1 MEKDPIS
8 VLLIEDETDLRETL
22 AELLEERG
30 YLVKMVASGS
40 DAVDLAKT
48 SQFDVVVTDIRTDGQ
63 VDGLSALEKVKES
76 QPDVSGVVITGYS
89 TEDYALRAVK
99 LQVEDYLKKPFQLNT
114 FLQRIESIANQKRK
128 SKKEAQERS
137 KSRAM
142 ILWFT
147 SQIAQGSTVG
157 SQLDLDQYEQIVSS
171 LTQKLSLGQE
181 VADGLKIASSL
192 AFAQETSALEIPE
205 LVQESLPISVVDI
218 MLHRHGSWSPSDD
231 PKELTGD
238 SLPLGSR
245 VVKLALEL
253 ASQQKSVD
261 AEALK
266 ASGEYDPE
274 LVSLYESESIPKPNI
289 GDARSL
295 LAVGLA
301 LEDAGDF
308 EQALETFRILAQ
320 DYPGTRSEVFAALG
334 RARLNRSRGN
344 LDIAKQAALRA
355 FELSKR
361 QGPGLAALCGLQAGI
376 LLSRQGDKQGKTIL
390 LDASRRLSQIR
401 DAGGRSVCVLALA
414 HFWGEEGPVDVAART
429 LVASEFTPDF
439 IAAASWL
446 TNFFLTT
453 NLLDPK
459 LDELLLAKAA
469 QDCPSWMIEACQDSN
484 LDEKARV
491 RAIEALSTSL
501 PPNQLEPILKG
512 LQKEESVLLRQAALE
527 AAEKSGN
534 QKQSIPTLR
543 LSALGGFRLY
553 RGEQRLES
561 DIRRRKPKFFLAY
574 LMSLGE
580 RSHSDESLIE
590 VFWPG
595 DPEKGRSS
603 LRAALS
609 YLRRQLQPAGSKE
622 EVNYFLKPAGQ
633 VKLNPD
639 FPVWYDLRELEVA
652 LRKFR
657 KLRSSKQVDQAVSA
671 ARQAAKLYEGPFLD
685 DCYMDWAIEIR
696 ARLEAGVSESLQF
709 LMEWCASTQKGDQ
722 GVEFAQ
728 KLLAIDPA
736 VESAHQYLMQ
746 TYLDQGRS
754 AEVLK
759 QYERCERA
767 LRKELDVEPATET
780 LKLKLQASQ

>member
-1 MEKDPIS
+1 MEKDAIS

-40 DAVDLAKT
+40 DAVELAKNN
-48 SQFDVVVTDIRTDGQ
+48 QFDVVVTDIRTDGQ
-63 VDGLSALEKVKES
+63 VDGLSALEKVKEN
-76 QPDVSGVVITGYS
+76 QPDVAGVVITGYS

-99 LQVEDYLKKPFQLNT
+99 LQVQDYLKKPFQLNT

-128 SKKEAQERS
+128 SKKEAQERART
-137 KSRAM
+137 RAM

-147 SQIAQGSTVG
+147 SQIAQGSTSR
-157 SQLDLDQYEQIVSS
+157 SQLDLERYEQIVSS
-171 LTQKLSLGQE
+171 LSQKLSLGEE
-181 VADGLKIASSL
+181 VSDGLKIASSL
-192 AFAQETSALEIPE
+192 AFAQETTALEIPE
-205 LVQESLPISVVDI
+205 VVQESLPLSVIDI
-218 MLHRHGSWSPSDD
+218 MLHRHGSWSNSDD
-231 PKELTGD
+231 PEELTGD
-238 SLPLGSR
+238 NLPLGSR

-253 ASQQKSVD
+253 ASQKTPIDSD
-261 AEALK
+261 ALK
-266 ASGEYDPE
+266 ASGDFDPE
-274 LVSLYESESIPKPNI
+274 LVSLFQSEAIPKPDI
-289 GDARSL
+289 GDARSI

-301 LEDAGDF
+301 LEDAGDL

-320 DYPGTRSEVFAALG
+320 DYPGTRSEVYATLG
-334 RARLNRSRGN
+334 QARLNRARGN
-344 LDIAKQAALRA
+344 MSVAKQAAIRA

-361 QGPGLAALCGLQAGI
+361 QGPGLAATCGLQSGI
-376 LLSRQGDKQGKTIL
+376 LLSRQGEPEGKSIL
-390 LDASRRLSQIR
+390 LDSSRRLSQIR
-401 DAGGRSVCVLALA
+401 DAGGRSLCILALA
-414 HFWGEEGPVDVAART
+414 HFWKEDGPVEVAART

-439 IAAASWL
+439 IASASWL

-453 NLLDPK
+453 ELLDPK

-469 QDCPSWMIEACQDSN
+469 QDCPSWMIEACQDTHMS
-484 LDEKARV
+484 ETARA
-491 RAIEALSTSL
+491 RALKALSANLL
-501 PPNQLEPILKG
+501 PSQLAPILKR
-512 LQKEESVLLRQAALE
+512 LQKDESQRLRKAALE
-527 AAEKSGN
+527 ALEQSGSK
-534 QKQSIPTLR
+534 KQTLPTLR
-543 LSALGGFRLY
+543 LAALGGFRLH
-553 RGEQRLES
+553 RGEQRLEA

-609 YLRRQLQPAGSKE
+609 YLRRQLQPTGSQE
-622 EVNYFLKPAGQ
+622 DLNYFLKPAGQ
-633 VKLNPD
+633 VKVNSDLPI
-639 FPVWYDLRELEVA
+639 WYDLTELEST

-671 ARQAAKLYEGPFLD
+671 ARQAAKLYIGPFLD
-685 DCYMDWAIEIR
+685 DCYMDWAVEIR
-696 ARLEAGVSESLQF
+696 TRLEAGVSDALQF
-709 LMEWCASTQKGDQ
+709 LIEWCASTQKADQ

-736 VESAHQYLMQ
+736 MESAHQFLMKV
-746 TYLDQGRS
+746 YLDQGRN
-754 AEVLK
+754 ADVLK
-759 QYERCERA
+759 QYERCEKA
-767 LRKELDVEPATET
+767 LRAELDVEPATET